1 MPFDGGEFSQASGP
15 LPPNPAP
22 MAPRPPVMARLRG
35 LFRGGAGSHEAR
47 SPFPGQAGHP
57 FEAPAVHLPREAR
70 ALIETEEAW
79 SQGAYRALDG
89 KRCAVG
95 ALRAAAREAGW
106 RGFRAKGEAHAFL
119 LAVAKERGFGG
130 VGLMDDRSTHARVLA
145 AFDAA
150 IARAG

>member
-15 LPPNPAP
+15 SPPNPAP
-22 MAPRPPVMARLRG
+22 TAPRPPAMARLRG

-57 FEAPAVHLPREAR
+57 VEAPAVHLLREAR
-70 ALIETEEAW
+70 ALIEAEEAW
-79 SQGAYRALDG
+79 TQGAYRALDG

-95 ALRAAAREAGW
+95 AVRAAARKAGW
-106 RGFRAKGEAHAFL
+106 RGFRAKGEAHTLL
-119 LAVAKERGFGG
+119 LAAAKERGFGG
-130 VGLMDDRSTHARVLA
+130 VELMNDRSTHVQVLA

-150 IARAG
+150 IARAN